1 MATAA
6 IAPAPAPIVR
16 EVIAFP
22 LTRGAL
28 PAPFRKG
35 RYHKSVERSPA
46 LKSFLRRRLFQ
57 PLAQQL
63 RQGITP
69 GRLAGSLAL
78 GLAIGIIPFPGVA
91 TPACAALALGL
102 RLNQPAIQ
110 VANYAAYPLQIAL
123 LIPFFKLGA
132 WTFGAPPVAFSLA
145 HLRADLALGIGQTL
159 ERYGMAGLRA
169 VGAWALLAVPATLLL
184 LVILR
189 GLLRYLPLPMA
200 EAVPVRAD

>member
-1 MATAA
+1 MAIATA
-6 IAPAPAPIVR
+6 PPTPIVR
-16 EVIAFP
+16 EVIAFLP
-22 LTRGAL
+22 PRGGP
-28 PAPFRKG
+28 PATPVKG

-46 LKSFLRRRLFQ
+46 LKSFLRRRLVA

-132 WTFGAPPVAFSLA
+132 WTFGAPPVAFSLER
-145 HLRADLALGIGQTL
+145 LRADLALGVWQTV
-159 ERYGMAGLRA
+159 ERYGLVGLRA
-169 VGAWALLAVPATLLL
+169 VGAWALLAVPVTLVL
-184 LVILR
+184 LVAFR
-189 GLLRYLPLPMA
+189 SGLRYLPLPKA
-200 EAVPVRAD
+200 EVVPVRAD